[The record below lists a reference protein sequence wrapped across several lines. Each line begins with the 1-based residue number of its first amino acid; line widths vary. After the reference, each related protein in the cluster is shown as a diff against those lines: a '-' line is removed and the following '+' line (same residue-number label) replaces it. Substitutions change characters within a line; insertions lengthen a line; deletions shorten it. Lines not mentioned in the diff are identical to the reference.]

1 MSIEARVDG
10 PNGVGDLTERARQWR
25 ARITPIT
32 DAMTTGLVERQRE
45 ARLVL
50 LAMLAGEHA
59 LLVGPPGTAKS
70 LLSRRLRSVVADA
83 RYFERLLTRFS
94 VPEELFGP
102 LSLRGLES
110 DEYRRMT
117 RGYLPEAHVAFL
129 DEVFKAGSAILNTL
143 LSLLEERVF
152 DNGSGRHSVELLSVV
167 GASNELPT
175 SDELGAFA
183 DRFLVRLTVGPVT
196 SSAFPALLDP
206 EPPSPSTEGALLAR
220 TDIDEVVR
228 TSRHVGLPVAI
239 VRALVRV
246 REELLTRGVGVSDRR
261 WRKVAK
267 LLRTAAFLDGRTRVS
282 LDDLTLLECC
292 VGMPG
297 VDEEAVRAAVDA
309 AVTELLEREPARL
322 EVLVGERERRAKKA
336 LMTEA
341 HATDTEGRL
350 LYVHEDGSQT
360 TEPFRE
366 VPRRNH
372 MGDHLYKA
380 PPEADLAATDKREG
394 YSLEELWAKFFR
406 TRPNGLGKLEAFAA
420 NPLNKVSDKVA
431 RAKVMRPTTASPHE
445 RTIEH
450 ARVVELVEEVRS
462 THADLEEIR
471 VRQVSSLPSPS
482 LFRWREL
489 SYQSDEKLR
498 SCQSQLESL
507 LGRLA
512 TIEALSEQDVSAS

>member
-1 MSIEARVDG
+1 MPTEVRDHGS
-10 PNGVGDLTERARQWR
+10 NGAEELAERASRWR
-25 ARITPIT
+25 ARIVPIT
-32 DAMTTGLVERQRE
+32 DAMTAGLIERERE

-50 LAMLAGEHA
+50 LAMLSGEHA
-59 LLVGPPGTAKS
+59 LLIGPPGTAKS
-70 LLSRRLRSVVADA
+70 LLSRRLRAVVADA

-129 DEVFKAGSAILNTL
+129 DEVFKAGSPILNTL

-152 DNGSGRHSVELLSVV
+152 DNGSGRHAVELLSIV
-167 GASNELPT
+167 GASNELPVG
-175 SDELGAFA
+175 DELGAFA
-183 DRFLVRLTVGPVT
+183 DRFLVRLTVGPV
-196 SSAFPALLDP
+196 SSTGFPALLDP
-206 EPPSPSTEGALLAR
+206 EPSAPLGHDELLTR
-220 TDIDEVVR
+220 TDLEDVAR
-228 TSRHVGLPVAI
+228 AARHVGLPTAV

-246 REELLTRGVGVSDRR
+246 REELVARGVQVSDRR

-282 LDDLTLLECC
+282 LDDLTLLESC
-292 VGMPG
+292 VGNPG
-297 VDEEAVRAAVDA
+297 ADDEAVRAAVDA
-309 AVTELLEREPARL
+309 SLTELLEKEPARL
-322 EVLVGERERRAKKA
+322 EILVGERERRAKRA
-336 LMTEA
+336 LTTEV
-341 HATDTEGRL
+341 HATDADGRL
-350 LYVHEDGSQT
+350 LYVHEDGSHT
-360 TEPFRE
+360 TESHRE

-380 PPEADLAATDKREG
+380 PPEAELAASDKREG
-394 YSLEELWAKFFR
+394 YSLEELWEKFFR
-406 TRPNGLGKLEAFAA
+406 TRPHGLGKLEAFAA
-420 NPLNKVSDKVA
+420 NPLNKVHDKVP
-431 RAKVMRPTTASPHE
+431 RAKVMRASTASPHE
-445 RTIEH
+445 RMIEH

-471 VRQVSSLPSPS
+471 VRQVSSLSTPS

-489 SYQSDEKLR
+489 SYQSDEKVR
-498 SCQSQLESL
+498 ACQSQLESL